1 MIYAIFIL
9 FFVYTACCCLDG
21 HDLKPIWKK
30 WLGRKLYNKA
40 VDFYPQIKNVF
51 APTFE
56 APKIEYYNLEPIRLK
71 CNIGIN
77 KMQFIHL
84 NDDTQKIVMENAK
97 RKCILNL
104 TQKIINSNFIDFKF
118 IQNPYNRTISVESEL
133 KILKKN

>member
-9 FFVYTACCCLDG
+9 FLVYTACCCLDG

-40 VDFYPQIKNVF
+40 VGFYPEIKDIF
-51 APTFE
+51 APIE
-56 APKIEYYNLEPIRLK
+56 PPKIEYYNFEPIRLK

-77 KMQFIHL
+77 EMQFIHL
-84 NDDTQKIVMENAK
+84 NDDARKIVMENAK

-104 TQKIINSNFIDFKF
+104 TQKIINSNLIDFKF

>member
-9 FFVYTACCCLDG
+9 FLVYTACCCLDG

-51 APTFE
+51 VPTFE

-77 KMQFIHL
+77 EMQLMHL
-84 NDDTQKIVMENAK
+84 NDDAQKIVMENAK

-104 TQKIINSNFIDFKF
+104 TQKIINSNLIDFKF

>member
-1 MIYAIFIL
+1 M
-9 FFVYTACCCLDG
+9 DG

-40 VDFYPQIKNVF
+40 VDFYPEIKDIF
-51 APTFE
+51 APIE
-56 APKIEYYNLEPIRLK
+56 PPKIEYYNFEPIRLK

-77 KMQFIHL
+77 EMQFIHL

-104 TQKIINSNFIDFKF
+104 TQKIINSNLIDFNF

-133 KILKKN
+133 KILKKI